1 MNDMSALNFPIDA
14 VIAWV
19 DGEDPVHKAKR
30 KKFGRWE
37 ELDNDEVGGDIRFTS
52 VGEIRFCVASLLRFA
67 PFLRKIFIVTDSQD
81 PKLSDY
87 VDLFFPD
94 RSTEIVIVDHK
105 EIYSGY
111 EGYLPVF
118 NSLSI
123 ETMLW
128 RIPDLSEHYI
138 YLNDDFLI
146 VSPVTENDFFRDGKA
161 ICYAEPFSVLAARML
176 RAIKPR
182 RKGHKIFGFKDSMLN
197 AADVLGCNRT
207 FPYIGH
213 IPLAMKKSLQEKF
226 YHEHPDLMLSNM
238 SPRFRE
244 PHQFNPQV
252 LYYILGL
259 RSGDCVMIP
268 RKGVDLYLKPKP
280 KKGYIAAKLESF
292 DRADKALFCCFNS
305 LDYADEPDQKL
316 VFDWIE
322 KRLSLNQLQ

>member
-1 MNDMSALNFPIDA
+1 MPSYPIDA

-30 KKFGRWE
+30 KKYGNWS

-52 VGEIRFCVASLLRFA
+52 IGEIRFCVASLLRFA
-67 PFLRKIFIVTDSQD
+67 PFLRKIFIVTDSQNPMLD
-81 PKLSDY
+81 EY
-87 VDLFFPD
+87 VEKYFPERKTD
-94 RSTEIVIVDHK
+94 IVIVDHK
-105 EIYSGY
+105 DIYSGY
-111 EGYLPVF
+111 ETCLPVF

-138 YLNDDFLI
+138 YLNDDFLV
-146 VSPVTENDFFRDGKA
+146 VSPVTEDDFFQDGKA
-161 ICYAEPFSVLAARML
+161 ICYAEPFSIPLARLL
-176 RAIKPR
+176 RKIKPR

-197 AADVLGCNRT
+197 AADVVGQKWS

-213 IPLAMKKSLQEKF
+213 IPLALKRSLQEKF
-226 YHEHPDLMLSNM
+226 YSEHKDIFKSNM

-259 RSGDCVMIP
+259 RSGDCIMYP
-268 RKGVDLYLKPKP
+268 RKGIDLYLKPKN
-280 KKGYIAAKLESF
+280 KQYYVTAKLASF
-292 DRADKALFCCFNS
+292 DRSETALFCCFNS
-305 LDYADEPDQKL
+305 LDYASHEDQQL
-316 VFDWIE
+316 VFDWLE
-322 KRLSLNQLQ
+322 NRLRLR

>member
-1 MNDMSALNFPIDA
+1 MSDYPIDA

-30 KKFGRWE
+30 RKYGKWA

-67 PFLRKIFIVTDSQD
+67 PFLRKIFIVTDSQNPGLD
-81 PKLSDY
+81 GFLDKY
-87 VDLFFPD
+87 FPD
-94 RSTEIVIVDHK
+94 RGTEVVIVDHK
-105 EIYSGY
+105 DIYAGY
-111 EGYLPVF
+111 ESCMPVF

-146 VSPVTENDFFRDGKA
+146 VSPVTEEDFFQNGKA
-161 ICYAEPFSVLAARML
+161 ICYADPFSVPLARIL
-176 RAIKPR
+176 RAVKPR
-182 RKGHKIFGFKDSMLN
+182 KKGHKIFGFKDSMLN
-197 AADVLGCNRT
+197 AADVAGQKWT

-213 IPLAMKKSLQEKF
+213 IPLAMKRTLQEKF
-226 YHEHPDLMLSNM
+226 YQANPELFIRNM

-244 PHQFNPQV
+244 PHQFNPQA

-259 RSGDCVMIP
+259 KSGDCVLRP
-268 RKGVDLYLKPKP
+268 RKGVDLYLKPKDSP
-280 KKGYIAAKLESF
+280 GYVAGKLASF
-292 DRADKALFCCFNS
+292 DRSPKALFCCFNS
-305 LDYADEPDQKL
+305 LDYATTEDQQL
-316 VFDWIE
+316 VFDWLN
-322 KRLSLNQLQ
+322 KRLSLK

>member
-1 MNDMSALNFPIDA
+1 MVDYPIDA

-19 DGEDPVHKAKR
+19 DGEDPAHKSKR
-30 KKFGRWE
+30 RKYGNWA

-87 VDLFFPD
+87 VDAHFPD
-94 RSTEIVIVDHK
+94 RKTEIVIVDHK

-111 EGYLPVF
+111 ESCLPVF

-138 YLNDDFLI
+138 YLNDDFLV

-161 ICYAEPFSVLAARML
+161 ICYAEPFSVLLARLL
-176 RAIKPR
+176 RKIKPR

-197 AADVLGCNRT
+197 AADVVGEKRV

-226 YHEHPDLMLSNM
+226 YNENPDIFESNM
-238 SPRFRE
+238 KPRFRE

-252 LYYILGL
+252 LYYMLGL
-259 RSGDCVMIP
+259 EAGDAVLLP
-268 RKGVDLYLKPKP
+268 RKGIDLYLKPKSKP
-280 KKGYIAAKLESF
+280 GYVAGKLASF
-292 DRADKALFCCFNS
+292 DRSSKALFCCFNS
-305 LDYADEPDQKL
+305 LDYASEEDQQL
-316 VFDWIE
+316 VFEWLN
-322 KRLSLNQLQ
+322 KRLSLK